1 MFNITAAWKATA
13 TLLLILG
20 LLGVTVYSL
29 CAWPWLFVLVAP
41 AILAVYVWWYLY
53 NHFKK

>member
-20 LLGVTVYSL
+20 LLGVAIYGVCT
-29 CAWPWLFVLVAP
+29 CPWLFVFILP
-41 AILAVYVWWYLY
+41 AVPAGIVWQEFYIR
-53 NHFKK
+53 FKK